1 MLSLL
6 KTNKTNVLYKIALAA
21 YIVLF
26 FLVLIMR

>member
-6 KTNKTNVLYKIALAA
+6 QTNKTIVLYKIALAA